1 MSFKDMAREFM
12 HHVPL
17 AKFHPVLLTCLKE
30 YDSRMLSRDISAG
43 LTVGMVALPLAM
55 AFGIASGVPPESGL
69 YTAIIAGFLIS
80 LLGGCRVQIGGP
92 AGAFVVIIY
101 GIIAQY
107 GLSNLMLATL
117 GSGVI
122 LFLMGLF
129 KIGGF
134 IKFIPVSIVIGFT
147 NGIAVMIACSRS
159 RTSSASPS
167 PRCPPTS
174 SARSTRSSTTSARS
188 IRGPSALRLRAS
200 SSSSS
205 GPRAIR

>member
-147 NGIAVMIACSRS
+147 NGIAVMIGLQQVKDFLGLTVAKMP
-159 RTSSASPS
+159 ADFF
-167 PRCPPTS
+167 
-174 SARSTRSSTTSARS
+174 
-188 IRGPSALRLRAS
+188 G
-200 SSSSS
+200 
-205 GPRAIR
+205 

>member
-80 LLGGCRVQIGGP
+80 LLRSAVPP
-92 AGAFVVIIY
+92 A
-101 GIIAQY
+101 
-107 GLSNLMLATL
+107 
-117 GSGVI
+117 
-122 LFLMGLF
+122 
-129 KIGGF
+129 
-134 IKFIPVSIVIGFT
+134 P
-147 NGIAVMIACSRS
+147 
-159 RTSSASPS
+159 
-167 PRCPPTS
+167 
-174 SARSTRSSTTSARS
+174 
-188 IRGPSALRLRAS
+188 S
-200 SSSSS
+200 SSSSTAS
-205 GPRAIR
+205 SHSTA